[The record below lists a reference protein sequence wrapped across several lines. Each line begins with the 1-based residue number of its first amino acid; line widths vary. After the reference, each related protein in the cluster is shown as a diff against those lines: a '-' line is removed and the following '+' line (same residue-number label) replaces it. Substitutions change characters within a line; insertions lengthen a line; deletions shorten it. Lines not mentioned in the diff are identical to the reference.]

1 MKKIDLKTFFKTPQ
15 LYFFF
20 LRIKPFTGG
29 YAFLI
34 LCILFLLSYAIF
46 IRYIVGRLHQDSVEV
61 TQTYAELMRTAISE
75 NMNYEEMNVIFDEII
90 QKTSNPLIVTD
101 TAYNPIMWKN
111 IWDGYLFLKGRL
123 LSTDDTSAA
132 TRQFLTRKVREFS
145 RSYEPKPLFISETH
159 TKIGYLVFGDS
170 DLIKSLKWV
179 PFMGIGV
186 VVAFIIFA
194 YLAFRT
200 IRLTERSNLWVG
212 LAKETAHQ
220 LGTPI
225 SSLMGWVEFM
235 RATSETDE
243 GFDGGEFLRQV
254 HRICDDMD
262 SDLSRLRKITA
273 RFSQIGSL
281 PILAPADLNGVV
293 EDSQKYLAM
302 RLPLLKKKIE
312 IKTDFGKLPAVN
324 LNKDLMEWV
333 LENLMKNSVDAIHH
347 DNGRI
352 DIHTEYLPHE
362 NLVRAAVT
370 DNGMGLSWENQKK
383 IFSPGYTTKKR
394 GWGLGLT
401 LAKRIV
407 EDYHKGQI
415 YVSWSQ
421 KGKGTT
427 ICIDL
432 PLNIDLK
439 KAEKKISLS

>member
-1 MKKIDLKTFFKTPQ
+1 MKKINLKTLFRAPQ
-15 LYFFF
+15 IYFFF

-34 LCILFLLSYAIF
+34 FCITFLLAYSLF
-46 IRYIVGRLHQDSVEV
+46 IRYIVDRLHQDSVDV

-90 QKTSNPLIVTD
+90 QKTSNPIIVTD
-101 TAYNPIMWKN
+101 TAFNPIMWKN

-123 LSTDDTSAA
+123 IAPDDTSE
-132 TRQFLTRKVREFS
+132 TVRKLLVKKVREF
-145 RSYEPKPLFISETH
+145 RKSYEPKPLFISETQ
-159 TKIGYLVFGDS
+159 TQIGYLVFGDS
-170 DLIKSLKWV
+170 DLIKSLRWV
-179 PFMGIGV
+179 PFMGVGV
-186 VVAFIIFA
+186 VAAFIFFA

-235 RATSETDE
+235 RATSATDE
-243 GFDGGEFLRQV
+243 GFDGPAFVKQV
-254 HRICDDMD
+254 HTICDDMD
-262 SDLSRLRKITA
+262 NDLSRLRKITG
-273 RFSQIGSL
+273 RFSQIGSI
-281 PILAPADLNGVV
+281 PILTKADLNAVV
-293 EDSQKYLAM
+293 EDAQKYLAL
-302 RLPLLKKKIE
+302 RLPFLKKRIQ
-312 IKTDFGKLPAVN
+312 IKTDFGRLPMIN

-347 DNGRI
+347 DDGHI
-352 DIHTEYLPHE
+352 DIQTEHVPHE
-362 NLVRAAVT
+362 GLVRIHIT
-370 DNGMGLSWENQKK
+370 DNGMGISWENQKK

-407 EDYHKGQI
+407 EDYHSGQI
-415 YVSWSQ
+415 YVNWSQ

-432 PLNIDLK
+432 PIGADVPK
-439 KAEKKISLS
+439 TEKAKS